1 MRKAAGIF
9 LLSIGLAAGARAEL
23 APVDLVYQLAP
34 TTALSA
40 GVLEGGTRFSRM
52 LALGDF
58 GLGALSPVDGEIIV
72 LGGKAYQADLEG
84 RIRAVSDQEQ
94 TPFLTVKRFTRDQRF
109 TLSQVRGMA
118 HLARALDARLPSA
131 NGVYAVRLDGR
142 FQALKLRSVPRQ
154 KPPYRPIDQVVAE
167 QNVYELADVTGTLVG
182 FRLPD
187 YLAAVSGAGYHFH
200 FIDRERRRGGHL
212 LDLRGEDL
220 TVSVDRGGGVALLL
234 PEDEAF
240 ADADL
245 RLDSQSTARFQRA
258 VRGEAGQ

>member
-9 LLSIGLAAGARAEL
+9 LLSTGLATGARAEL
-23 APVDLVYQLAP
+23 APEDLVYQLAP

-40 GVLEGGTRFSRM
+40 GLLEGNTRFSRM

-58 GLGALSPVDGEIIV
+58 GLGALSPVEGEIIV
-72 LGGKAYQADLEG
+72 LGGEVYQADLEG

-109 TLSQVRGMA
+109 TLSKVRGMA

-142 FQALKLRSVPRQ
+142 FETLRLRSVPRQ
-154 KPPYRPIDQVVAE
+154 KPPYRPIDQVVAG
-167 QNVYELADVTGTLVG
+167 QNLYELTDVEGTLVG
-182 FRLPD
+182 FRLPA

-200 FIDRERRRGGHL
+200 FIDRARRRGGHL
-212 LDLRGEDL
+212 LDLRGEAL
-220 TVSVDRGGGVALLL
+220 TVSVDQGAGVTLLL

-245 RLDSQSTARFQRA
+245 RLDPQSTARFQRA
-258 VRGEAGQ
+258 VRGEK